1 MPSLTNHQST
11 EFVKLLLL
19 GNSKSGK
26 TGGLTSLVKEG
37 YKLGILDMDNLLDPL
52 RGHILRE
59 CPDKI
64 GNVHYV
70 TLRDEYSA
78 GPDGPTIKGAPKA
91 FPAAMKL
98 IDKWKVE
105 DEDLGDPADW
115 GPDWIFVV
123 DSLSR
128 LCDSA
133 YDFFEPI
140 SGRSSR
146 GGGQDLRAVYGDAQK
161 AIEKVLANLTSEG
174 FRTNVIV
181 IGHLLYQTEYDPSG
195 AEILKAYPQGVG
207 QKLSPK
213 IPQYFPSVVHFYNK
227 SGKRTLRTNSTPL
240 LDLANPKPY
249 EMSKEYPIETGMAD
263 FFAVLR
269 PPPKE
274 EANDRSGAIAVRASN
289 PDHRREA
296 RPHGVQSIKQLARR

>member
-1 MPSLTNHQST
+1 MPTLINHKSS
-11 EFVKLLLL
+11 ELVKLLLL

-26 TGGLTSLVKEG
+26 TGSLTSLVSAG

-52 RGHILRE
+52 RGHVLRE
-59 CPDKI
+59 CPDKA
-64 GNVHYV
+64 GNVHFV
-70 TLRDEYSA
+70 TLRDDYSA

-91 FPAAMKL
+91 FPSAMK
-98 IDKWKVE
+98 IMDRWKTD

-128 LCDSA
+128 LCDAA
-133 YDFFEPI
+133 YAFFEPI
-140 SGRSSR
+140 SGRSNR
-146 GGGQDLRAVYGDAQK
+146 GTQDLRAVYGDAQK

-181 IGHLLYQTEYDPSG
+181 IGHLLYQTEFDPSG

-263 FFAVLR
+263 FFKVLR
-269 PPPKE
+269 DPPKE
-274 EANDRSGAIAVRASN
+274 EANDRSGRIAVTSN
-289 PDHRREA
+289 PDHRGEA
-296 RPHGVQSIKQLARR
+296 RPQRVQPVKQLARR